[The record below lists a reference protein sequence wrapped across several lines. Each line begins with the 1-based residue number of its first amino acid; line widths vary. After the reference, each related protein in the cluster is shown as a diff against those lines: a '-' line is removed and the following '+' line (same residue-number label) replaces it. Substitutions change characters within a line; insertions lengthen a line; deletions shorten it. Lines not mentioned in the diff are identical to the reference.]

1 MTGADILKRILQVYI
16 IILLAFTGGCGM
28 NSEQGN
34 GRENQ
39 ESLPET
45 RAFKDEFTRE
55 FIKSTKEPEEGYYT
69 FESKTKGYTMLFP
82 ENGKISIGDYEQID
96 TDYEALSF
104 AEKIDQENVTYF
116 ITINYQEAPHA
127 KNTSMFTK
135 QLSAATGYSGEYT
148 PYKLDDK
155 TIHYGEYADSESG
168 LYFYNAYIVSNKSDK
183 GIRFVFSGRCIDK
196 PKSCQP
202 SPSVIKDRI
211 KRVTESIKF

>member
-1 MTGADILKRILQVYI
+1 MEKRIMLFF
-16 IILLAFTGGCGM
+16 ILIFIFAGGCGM

-45 RAFKDEFTRE
+45 RAFKDEFTRG
-55 FIKSTKEPEEGYYT
+55 FMKSTEETEEGYYT
-69 FESKTKGYTMLFP
+69 FESKTKVYTMLFP
-82 ENGKISIGDYEQID
+82 ENGKISMGDYEQID
-96 TDYEALSF
+96 TSYETLSF
-104 AEKIDQENVTYF
+104 AEKIVQENVTYF
-116 ITINYQEAPHA
+116 ITINFEETPHA

-135 QLSAATGYSGEYT
+135 QLSIATGYSGEYT

-155 TIHYGEYADSESG
+155 TIYYGEYDDRDSG

-183 GIRFVFSGRCIDK
+183 GIRFVFSGRCTDE
-196 PKSCQP
+196 PKSCHP

-211 KRVTESIKF
+211 KRVTESIKFS